1 MSLFDWV
8 PNLLESVHTFRVTN
22 QPLSDQR
29 DSKEI
34 SELASALEETLLQ
47 KYGFMLGQAD
57 LARVLAFPTATAFRR
72 AAYRRQ
78 LPIKV
83 FSIEHRKGKFALAK
97 DVAIWLATMRST
109 QADKLKEGDV
119 DTS

>member
-1 MSLFDWV
+1 M
-8 PNLLESVHTFRVTN
+8 HTFRVTN
-22 QPLSDQR
+22 QPLSDQQE
-29 DSKEI
+29 SQEI
-34 SELASALEETLLQ
+34 SELAGALEATLVE

-97 DVAIWLATMRST
+97 DVAVWLATMRST
-109 QADKLKEGDV
+109 QAENQKEGDV

>member
-1 MSLFDWV
+1 M
-8 PNLLESVHTFRVTN
+8 HTFRVTN
-22 QPLSDQR
+22 QPLSDLQE
-29 DSKEI
+29 SQEI
-34 SELASALEETLLQ
+34 SELAGALEATLVE
-47 KYGFMLGQAD
+47 KYGFMLAQAD

-97 DVAIWLATMRST
+97 DVAVWLATIRST
-109 QADKLKEGDV
+109 QGENQKEGDV

>member
-1 MSLFDWV
+1 M
-8 PNLLESVHTFRVTN
+8 
-22 QPLSDQR
+22 
-29 DSKEI
+29 SKEI
-34 SELASALEETLLQ
+34 SELASTLEATLVQ

-97 DVAIWLATMRST
+97 DVAIWLATMRAT
-109 QADKLKEGDV
+109 EADKQKEGDM